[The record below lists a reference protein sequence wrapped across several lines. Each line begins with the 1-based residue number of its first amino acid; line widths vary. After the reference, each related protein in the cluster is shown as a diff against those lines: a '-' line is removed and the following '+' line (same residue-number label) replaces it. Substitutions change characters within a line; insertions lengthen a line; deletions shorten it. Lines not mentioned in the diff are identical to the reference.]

1 MTEKVLTEA
10 IIPSLKGKMKNIANE
25 SMSGIQDALNK
36 TVQLDTVIGEDAS
49 STVSI
54 EVTTGALGKDTT
66 SVKPLPLPVASE
78 TSAGVVNPAT
88 YKTIFDTAE
97 KLDSM
102 LGAAVTID
110 DLPADADDAALTS
123 AWKAATGKDEAVNG
137 ASILDTANNK
147 TWTYYSNAAKWV
159 GIDNNTPTIEVSQF
173 TNEAA
178 GIIKG
183 DNTTDGKVQ
192 AESDGT
198 GSVKGWDTVKSDIA
212 ANTSSISALEGSKQ
226 DKLEFMTVEE
236 FNAAWEEATSTSVA

>member
-10 IIPSLKGKMKNIANE
+10 IIPSLKGKMKNIATE
-25 SMSGIQDALNK
+25 SVSDIQEMLNK
-36 TVQLDTVIGEDAS
+36 TVQLDTAIAEDAS
-49 STVSI
+49 STVAI
-54 EVTTGALGKDTT
+54 DITTGALNSDTSST
-66 SVKPLPLPVASE
+66 KQLPLPVASE

-97 KLDSM
+97 KLDLM

-110 DLPADADDAALTS
+110 DLPADVDDAALTN
-123 AWKAATGKDEAVNG
+123 AWKAATGKDEIVNG

-147 TWTYYSNAAKWV
+147 TWTYYSNAEKWV
-159 GIDNNTPTIEVSQF
+159 GIDNNAPTIEVKQF

-178 GIIKG
+178 GTIKG
-183 DNTTDGKVQ
+183 DNTTDGKLQ

-212 ANTSSISALEGSKQ
+212 TNTSSISALQDGKQ

-236 FNAAWEEATSTSVA
+236 FNAAWEEATTTSVA